1 MHKIADSHATTGTV
15 GSVLHWAT
23 GYDLLVWLMTF
34 GREAQFRERLL
45 RYARLRTGESV
56 LDIGCGTGSLV
67 ILAKRQV
74 GPTGTVCGID
84 ASQEM
89 IARANRK
96 AKKAAVE
103 VAFRDGLAQ
112 ALPYPDAQFDVV
124 LSTLMLH
131 HLPHDAR
138 GQCAREIR
146 RVLKPDGRVLAVDF
160 APTVRHGGILAHLR
174 RHSHSDLPDIIALF
188 RGEGFNIAE
197 SGAVGVR
204 DLQFIVA
211 T

>member
-1 MHKIADSHATTGTV
+1 MHKTADSHAATGAV

-34 GREAQFRERLL
+34 GREARFRERLL
-45 RYARLRTGESV
+45 RFARLRTGESV
-56 LDIGCGTGSLV
+56 LDIGCGTGSLA

-74 GPTGTVCGID
+74 GPAGAVHGID
-84 ASQEM
+84 ASPEM

-96 AKKAAVE
+96 ARRAGVMISFEHGA
-103 VAFRDGLAQ
+103 AQ

-131 HLPHDAR
+131 HLPQDAR

-146 RVLKPDGRVLAVDF
+146 RVLKSGGRMMAVDF
-160 APTVRHGGILAHLR
+160 APTARPGGLLTHLHR
-174 RHSHSDLPDIIALF
+174 RAHSDLPDIIALF
-188 RGEGFNIAE
+188 RGEGFNIVE
-197 SGAVGVR
+197 SGAVGVQ
-204 DLQFIVA
+204 DLQFVLA